1 MKTHRLIIVL
11 TIIAAVAVACLHA
24 APAPGPTVV
33 GVVDVN
39 GVFQASQEWAAIK
52 AEFERAGAEDKA
64 IVEEID
70 KEVKKLNFNL
80 EQLIDPEKNPQEH
93 QATQLKLR
101 KMLLDRT
108 VASQFRQTEAARR
121 IILRNHALYNKF
133 AKICGELS
141 LENGLQLILFKETE
155 KLAPIK
161 NHTQLLNQ
169 IGSRKVIWSAP
180 ELEITDRV
188 IEKLNAAWDGRLR

>member
-11 TIIAAVAVACLHA
+11 TVLAAVTAAYLHA
-24 APAPGPTVV
+24 APTTGPTTV
-33 GVVDVN
+33 GVVDVT

-52 AEFERAGAEDKA
+52 VEFDRAAVDDKA
-64 IVEEID
+64 KLEEID
-70 KEVKKLNFNL
+70 KELKKLNFNL
-80 EQLIDPEKNPQEH
+80 EQLIDPKKNPQEYE
-93 QATQLKLR
+93 ATQLKLR
-101 KMLLDRT
+101 KMLVERN
-108 VASQFRQTEAARR
+108 VASQFRKAEAARR

-133 AKICGELS
+133 AKICGKLS
-141 LENGLQLILFKETE
+141 LEIGLQLVLFKESE

-180 ELEITDRV
+180 ELDITDLV
-188 IEKLNAAWDGRLR
+188 IETLNANWDGRLR